1 MNNRREPIE
10 TGHQIIDKY
19 FPNCQGAILAGSVV
33 RGEATE
39 TSDLDIV
46 IFDDSLNS
54 SYRESLFEF
63 GWYIELFAH
72 NLSSYRFFFEDDCKE
87 ARPCMPRMVSEG
99 EILKDKGVLPEIIK
113 EAKELLEQGPE
124 EWSKQTIDIK
134 RYFITDALDDLIG
147 CKDRGEGIFI
157 ANKLG
162 ELVSEF
168 ILRSNRKWIGSSKW
182 VVRSLVHHDK
192 ELAKE
197 FVEAF
202 DMYYKKDDIV
212 KIVSLVDKTLLPF
225 GGRLFEGFSLGKNI
239 AYCNK

>member
-1 MNNRREPIE
+1 MKNRPDPIE
-10 TGHQIIDKY
+10 AAFGFIDKH
-19 FPNCQGAILAGSVV
+19 FPTCQGAILAGSVV
-33 RGEATE
+33 RGQATE

-46 IFDDSLNS
+46 IFDESLSS
-54 SYRESLFEF
+54 SYRVSLIEC
-63 GWYIELFAH
+63 GWNIELFAH
-72 NLSSYRFFFEDDCKE
+72 NLSSYRSFFEKDCNE

-99 EILKDKGVLPEIIK
+99 KILKDTGVLSEIRK
-113 EAKELLEQGPE
+113 EANDLLDQGPK
-124 EWSKQTIDIK
+124 EWSRETIDMK

-147 CKDRGEGIFI
+147 CQIRSEGIFI

-192 ELAKE
+192 KLANE

-202 DMYYKKDDIV
+202 DTFYKTNEIDQ
-212 KIVSLVDKTLLPF
+212 IVSFTDKVLEPF
-225 GGRLFEGFSLGKNI
+225 GGRLFEGFSLGEN
-239 AYCNK
+239 

>member
-1 MNNRREPIE
+1 MKNRPEPIE
-10 TGHQIIDKY
+10 AAFQFIEKH

-33 RGEATE
+33 RGQATD

-46 IFDDSLNS
+46 IFDESLSS
-54 SYRESLFEF
+54 SYRVSLIEF
-63 GWYIELFAH
+63 GWNIELFAH
-72 NLSSYRFFFEDDCKE
+72 NLSSYRLFFESDCKE

-99 EILKDKGVLPEIIK
+99 KILKDTGVLSEIRK
-113 EAKELLEQGPE
+113 EAKDLLEQGPK
-124 EWSKQTIDIK
+124 EWSKETIDMK

-147 CKDRGEGIFI
+147 CQNRGEGIFI

-162 ELVSEF
+162 EIVSEF

-192 ELAKE
+192 ELANE

-202 DMYYKKDDIV
+202 DTFYKTNDTD
-212 KIVSLVDKTLLPF
+212 KIVSLTDKVLKPF
-225 GGRLFEGFSLGKNI
+225 GGRLFEGFSLGK
-239 AYCNK
+239 K

>member
-1 MNNRREPIE
+1 MKNKPEPIAAAI
-10 TGHQIIDKY
+10 QFIDKY

-33 RGEATE
+33 RGQATE

-46 IFDDSLNS
+46 IFDESLSS
-54 SYRESLFEF
+54 SYRQSLIEFE
-63 GWYIELFAH
+63 WNIELFAH
-72 NLSSYRFFFEDDCKE
+72 NLTSYRFFFESDCKE

-99 EILKDKGVLPEIIK
+99 KILKDTGVLKEIRK
-113 EAKELLEQGPE
+113 EAKDLLEQGPK
-124 EWSKQTIDIK
+124 EWSKETIDMK

-168 ILRSNRKWIGSSKW
+168 ILRSNCKWIGSSKW

-192 ELAKE
+192 ELANE

-202 DMYYKKDDIV
+202 DTFYKTNDND
-212 KIVSLVDKTLLPF
+212 KIVSLIDKVLKPF
-225 GGRLFEGFSLGKNI
+225 GGRLFEGFSLGK
-239 AYCNK
+239 K